1 MTTYLL
7 DVNVVVAAHRDD
19 HPHHELVRP
28 WFDDIVANDE
38 PFTVPVVVWSSFLR
52 LVTNRRV
59 FKLPTPLAEA
69 FDFVE
74 LTCGQPAYLPTGP
87 GPRHLP
93 LLRRQ
98 CVEADA
104 QGDLVPDAVLAALA
118 VEHACTIATLD
129 RDFARFTSVPDTLL
143 HR

>member
-1 MTTYLL
+1 MTAYLL

-19 HPHHELVRP
+19 HPHHPVVRR
-28 WFDDIVANDE
+28 WLDDVVAEDE

-69 FDFVE
+69 FSFIE
-74 LTCGQPAYLPTGP
+74 LTRAQPAYLFTSP
-87 GPRHLP
+87 GPRHLS
-93 LLRRQ
+93 LLRGQ
-98 CVEADA
+98 CEEADA

-118 VEHACTIATLD
+118 VEHACTVATLD
-129 RDFARFTSVPDTLL
+129 RDFARFTSVPHKLL